1 MVDYQ
6 TIKIDY
12 SGNKEV
18 LSVDL
23 IDSIEYIIL
32 EEPSLLVG
40 QVEKMVVENGKILLC
55 ANSNKC
61 IWVFDDKGTMK

>member
-1 MVDYQ
+1 M
-6 TIKIDY
+6 
-12 SGNKEV
+12 
-18 LSVDL
+18 DL